1 MKEFIIVLLMS
12 LVMGT
17 VYLMAFDILL
27 LGPFFNI
34 TNYVKQLLVISQ
46 TLKNC
51 LIVH

>member
-1 MKEFIIVLLMS
+1 MKEFLIVLLMS
-12 LVMGT
+12 LEMGT
-17 VYLMAFDILL
+17 VYLMAFDISLQ
-27 LGPFFNI
+27 GPFFSI